1 MGPHPVLMDRP
12 FAVRSLLALA
22 LCCALVG
29 VGYRAGELLSDPTA
43 AAADGVREGG
53 RDVSEPARSKPSPAT
68 DTPSAPS
75 ASSDASAPAGTTM
88 PQVVSMSE
96 ADARAVIGPGQA
108 ISVRYVLAPTLVTD
122 TVLSQSPSAGQPM
135 TGQVS
140 LVVHRQARKVTL
152 NPRLVGP
159 GWSGDSRQRISA
171 APTGPVTMA
180 LPGGAT
186 RLDARLTIDGP
197 GLEPRAVA
205 VTAPDGRQFF
215 SVALRPGQVQR
226 ITLHLQEVDSL
237 NWTVSPD
244 DDSTIRLD
252 DPVVVAP

>member
-1 MGPHPVLMDRP
+1 
-12 FAVRSLLALA
+12 
-22 LCCALVG
+22 
-29 VGYRAGELLSDPTA
+29 
-43 AAADGVREGG
+43 
-53 RDVSEPARSKPSPAT
+53 
-68 DTPSAPS
+68 
-75 ASSDASAPAGTTM
+75 
-88 PQVVSMSE
+88 
-96 ADARAVIGPGQA
+96 
-108 ISVRYVLAPTLVTD
+108 
-122 TVLSQSPSAGQPM
+122 
-135 TGQVS
+135 
-140 LVVHRQARKVTL
+140 
-152 NPRLVGP
+152 
-159 GWSGDSRQRISA
+159 
-171 APTGPVTMA
+171 MA